1 MPELSL
7 SFRPSRTA
15 LRLALAALALAGT
28 APAVS
33 ADPGGFFAFAG
44 NFRGA
49 GQVQVN
55 DGRRERI
62 TCRATGAV
70 GGAGRT
76 MSQNIV
82 CASDSYRFDIRGQM
96 IASGGEVSG
105 DWQEAT
111 RGVNGSIAGRL
122 VDDHLSGFVNA
133 IGFTAGFAIRV
144 IGRQMS
150 FSLRPS
156 GTTVTKVDVQMS
168 R

>member
-1 MPELSL
+1 MRSEYQ
-7 SFRPSRTA
+7 TA
-15 LRLALAALALAGT
+15 QQGT
-28 APAVS
+28 SDATGNITFKFPAP
-33 ADPGGFFAFAG
+33 GAG
-44 NFRGA
+44 NLTVQGTFAVLEAGA
-49 GQVQVN
+49 G
-55 DGRRERI
+55 
-62 TCRATGAV
+62 
-70 GGAGRT
+70 
-76 MSQNIV
+76 
-82 CASDSYRFDIRGQM
+82 GQM